1 MLLIVA
7 GPHGYV
13 SPSWYAPGATPAP
26 TWNFSVA
33 HCYGVPQ
40 VLEAEENLRVLTRL
54 VAHFEQ
60 HVDDPVWLDQE
71 IGRRI
76 ARGTVGIRLPITR
89 FICKV
94 KMSQDKDEVS
104 QRQVLE
110 QLRGDGPYAQP
121 ALAARHGTGA
131 WRRVTSTTSAG
142 GGVGYAARRRTDP
155 RIAAYVHAALGDAR
169 TVLNVGAGAG
179 SYEPEDR
186 YVVAVEPS
194 AAMRAQRS
202 TPAVIGVA
210 EALPFDDGAFD
221 AAMATVTIHQWRDA
235 ARGVAEL
242 RRVARRVVIL
252 TFDPAA
258 IPAWWLGEYVPEMLA
273 GEAARYPALE
283 ALGGEVTPVPI
294 PLDCSDGF
302 IEAFYGRPE
311 ALLDPE
317 VRRSQSAWAFGD
329 ARTRARAARARTW
342 RRARGTRATA
352 TCARSRPS
360 TARCGSSWPLSVQVT
375 VSVNGVEYTREVE
388 PRLLLVHFLRDEL
401 GADRDALGLRHLELR
416 HVRGA
421 DGRQAG
427 EVVHGARGDG
437 RALRDH
443 DRRRA
448 RARRRARPR
457 PAGLPR
463 EARAAVRVLHER
475 DDAHRAGAAGPQPGP
490 DRRGD
495 PDRDLR
501 ADLPLHGLRDDRAL
515 DPLGG
520 RAPGRTAAGVGARTS
535 AGGCEPRRARLSSK
549 ACSSGP
555 PMRRSA
561 SRWRPRPA

>member
-60 HVDDPVWLDQE
+60 HVDDPGLARPGD
-71 IGRRI
+71 R
-76 ARGTVGIRLPITR
+76 ARGSRAGRSASGCRSRR

-104 QRQVLE
+104 QRQVLAE
-110 QLRGDGPYAQP
+110 LRGDGPYAQP
-121 ALAARHGTGA
+121 ALAARHGTRA
-131 WRRVTSTTSAG
+131 WRRVTSTTTPAGASATRE
-142 GGVGYAARRRTDP
+142 RRRTDP

-210 EALPFDDGAFD
+210 EALPFDDD
-221 AAMATVTIHQWRDA
+221 ASTRRWPRSRSTSGVTRREA
-235 ARGVAEL
+235 CAEL
-242 RRVARRVVIL
+242 RRVARTVVIL

-283 ALGGEVTPVPI
+283 TLGGEVTPVPI

-317 VRRSQSAWAFGD
+317 VRRSQSAWAFGAHARGARAARRGPGVGRVGRAPRPPAHAAVLRRLAAARRRALKSVFTQTGCFGRRLALSRPAARSHDSWGKEAVTRRATGCRCWSILLALGLALLWAPSAHAAD
-329 ARTRARAARARTW
+329 AFTQISASASGWSRTCGRQVRRHRSSAGAANRASTGRRTRAR
-342 RRARGTRATA
+342 
-352 TCARSRPS
+352 S
-360 TARCGSSWPLSVQVT
+360 
-375 VSVNGVEYTREVE
+375 
-388 PRLLLVHFLRDEL
+388 
-401 GADRDALGLRHLELR
+401 
-416 HVRGA
+416 
-421 DGRQAG
+421 
-427 EVVHGARGDG
+427 
-437 RALRDH
+437 
-443 DRRRA
+443 
-448 RARRRARPR
+448 
-457 PAGLPR
+457 
-463 EARAAVRVLHER
+463 
-475 DDAHRAGAAGPQPGP
+475 
-490 DRRGD
+490 
-495 PDRDLR
+495 
-501 ADLPLHGLRDDRAL
+501 
-515 DPLGG
+515 
-520 RAPGRTAAGVGARTS
+520 
-535 AGGCEPRRARLSSK
+535 
-549 ACSSGP
+549 
-555 PMRRSA
+555 RRSA
-561 SRWRPRPA
+561 PAATTSARSSPTTR